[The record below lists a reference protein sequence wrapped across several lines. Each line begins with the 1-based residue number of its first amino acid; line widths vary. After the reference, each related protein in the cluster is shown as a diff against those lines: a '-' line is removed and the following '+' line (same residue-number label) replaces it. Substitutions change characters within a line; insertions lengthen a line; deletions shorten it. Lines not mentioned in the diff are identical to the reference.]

1 MQAERIHRA
10 DGRTL
15 QQQLLAAQMQI
26 AGVGADLL
34 RQAGRDVGAQLAAAA
49 FVKVIM
55 SSWFASTGWTGSVI
69 SPTTRST
76 NTRVLPEP
84 AAAETSRLPPRAEM
98 AAACAGVN

>member
-1 MQAERIHRA
+1 MSARS
-10 DGRTL
+10 
-15 QQQLLAAQMQI
+15 
-26 AGVGADLL
+26 
-34 RQAGRDVGAQLAAAA
+34 LAAAA
-49 FVKVIM
+49 FVKVMM

>member
-26 AGVGADLL
+26 AGVGA
-34 RQAGRDVGAQLAAAA
+34 RRVVMSARSLAAAA

-76 NTRVLPEP
+76 STRVLPEP